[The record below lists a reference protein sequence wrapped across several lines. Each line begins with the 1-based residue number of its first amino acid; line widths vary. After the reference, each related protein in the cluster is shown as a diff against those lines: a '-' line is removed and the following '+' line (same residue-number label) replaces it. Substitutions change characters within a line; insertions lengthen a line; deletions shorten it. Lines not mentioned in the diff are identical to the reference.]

1 MFYTCYPLLLGALT
15 ISSIVNYTIVFRFES
30 ASISDSTPLHSSGIV
45 DTLFLSQY
53 SNFQVFLFYR
63 SNTLAYIYFI
73 ILNICNFIY
82 PHISSYVNIMMNLS
96 TVSSVLDLT
105 VSHLIVT
112 PAGAVQ
118 KILHELS

>member
-53 SNFQVFLFYR
+53 SNFQVFLKIGF
-63 SNTLAYIYFI
+63 LVFP
-73 ILNICNFIY
+73 LNLFSTEVFPPLIPQAFAQLITVSKNFIY
-82 PHISSYVNIMMNLS
+82 PHIIFF
-96 TVSSVLDLT
+96 
-105 VSHLIVT
+105 
-112 PAGAVQ
+112 
-118 KILHELS
+118 